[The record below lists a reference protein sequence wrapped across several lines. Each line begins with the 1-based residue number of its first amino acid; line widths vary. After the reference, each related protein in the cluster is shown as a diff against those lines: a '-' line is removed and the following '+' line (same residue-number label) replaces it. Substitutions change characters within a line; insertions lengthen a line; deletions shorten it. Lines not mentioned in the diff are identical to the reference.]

1 MLRIHELKLPLDH
14 KEPALRQAILK
25 RLNVPAAQLAGFT
38 VFKRA
43 WDARKRDAIQLTYT
57 IDAELQDEAAVLKRF
72 ARDPHIVPTPDMTY
86 RPVAHAAPG
95 APRPVVVGMGPCGFF
110 AALIL
115 AEMGFRP
122 IVIERGKI
130 VRERTKDTFRFWR
143 KAELNPGSNAQFG
156 EGGAGTF
163 SDGKLYSQI
172 KDPRHL
178 GRKVLTEFVAA
189 GAPEEILTVAKPH
202 IGTFR
207 LVTMVE
213 NIRAK
218 IEALGGEIRFETQ
231 VTDILVEEKAGRRRV
246 TGVVLSTGETLA
258 CEALVMALGHSA
270 RDTFEML
277 HARGV
282 FFEAKPFSIGVRI
295 EHPQSVIDRAR
306 FGASA
311 GHPILGAAD
320 YKLSHQAANGRGV
333 YSFCMCPGGTVVA
346 AASEPGRLVTNGM
359 SQYSR
364 RERNANAGIVVG
376 VTPAD
381 FPGDAKANPLAGIA
395 FQRRWE
401 EAAFKAGGGAWAA
414 PGQRVGDFLAGR
426 PSTALGAVIPSYK
439 PGVHP
444 TDLALCLPDYAV
456 EAMREALPRFAR
468 QIPGFAMDDAVMTG
482 VETRTSSPVR
492 MTRGGDFQ
500 SLNTAG
506 LYPAGEGA
514 GYAGGILSA
523 AVDGIKVAEA
533 VALSLAGAARA
544 A

>member
-86 RPVAHAAPG
+86 RPVAHAGPG
-95 APRPVVVGMGPCGFF
+95 APRPVVVGMRPCGFF

-333 YSFCMCPGGTVVA
+333 
-346 AASEPGRLVTNGM
+346 
-359 SQYSR
+359 
-364 RERNANAGIVVG
+364 
-376 VTPAD
+376 
-381 FPGDAKANPLAGIA
+381 
-395 FQRRWE
+395 
-401 EAAFKAGGGAWAA
+401 
-414 PGQRVGDFLAGR
+414 
-426 PSTALGAVIPSYK
+426 
-439 PGVHP
+439 
-444 TDLALCLPDYAV
+444 
-456 EAMREALPRFAR
+456 
-468 QIPGFAMDDAVMTG
+468 
-482 VETRTSSPVR
+482 
-492 MTRGGDFQ
+492 
-500 SLNTAG
+500 
-506 LYPAGEGA
+506 
-514 GYAGGILSA
+514 
-523 AVDGIKVAEA
+523 
-533 VALSLAGAARA
+533 
-544 A
+544 